1 MSLLAA
7 LRPDDWN
14 LPLLLH
20 IAGAM
25 LMVGALALVAA
36 SLASRDLRLGFR
48 SLLYGV
54 MPGWVVMRGAAEWIA
69 DKEGITDLDSDEV
82 PNWVDIGYIV
92 ADPSLL
98 LILVATACAG
108 VAASRQ
114 RGDGLRV
121 TALAL
126 VGILLVASVVAI
138 WVMSTKPT

>member
-7 LRPDDWN
+7 MRPDDWN

-25 LMVGALALVAA
+25 LLVGALALVAA
-36 SLASRDLRLGFR
+36 SLASRELRLAFR

-54 MPGWVVMRGAAEWIA
+54 LPGWVVMRGAAEWIA
-69 DKEGITDLDSDEV
+69 DKEGLNDVDEV
-82 PNWVDIGYIV
+82 PSWVELGYSI

-98 LILVATACAG
+98 LILIATVCAG
-108 VAASRQ
+108 LGASRQ

-121 TALAL
+121 AAL
-126 VGILLVASVVAI
+126 VLVAILLVGSLVAL
-138 WVMSTKPT
+138 WAMSTKPT